1 MIFCDK
7 CNNMYYIK
15 LQDDDPNVLTHYCKQ
30 CGNEDSSQST
40 NIINN
45 INKNDDPDIINEF
58 TKYDPTLPRTNTIP
72 CPNPECKTNI
82 EDISREI
89 IYIKY
94 NETKL
99 NFMYLCTQCNTTW
112 KI

>member
-1 MIFCDK
+1 MIFCEK

-15 LQDDDPNVLTHYCKQ
+15 LQDDNPNNLIHYCKQ
-30 CGNEDSSQST
+30 CGNEDNTQPA
-40 NIINN
+40 NIINS
-45 INKNDDPDIINEF
+45 INTSDDQDIVNEF
-58 TKYDPTLPRTNTIP
+58 TKYDPTLPRTSTIP
-72 CPNPECKTNI
+72 CPNSNCKTNT
-82 EDISREI
+82 EDKHREI

-99 NFMYLCTQCNTTW
+99 KFMYLCTECDTTW